1 MSDAST
7 GVAVRQSIVV
17 QAPQERAFAVFTEQF
32 DSWWPREGKSV
43 GAAPA
48 VAVAIEPRAGG
59 RWYERA
65 ADGSECSWGDVIAYE
80 PPDRIVLRWDLSAAF
95 EPQRDAGPV
104 VEVRFVAEGPE
115 TTRVELEH
123 RGLEH
128 YGDAAG
134 PAADAVAGDSGWPQ
148 ILAAYAAA
156 V

>member
-1 MSDAST
+1 MSEPQT
-7 GVAVRQSIVV
+7 GVAVRQTIVV
-17 QAPQERAFAVFTEQF
+17 QASQERAFTVFTEQF
-32 DSWWPREGKSV
+32 GSWWPLEGKSV

-48 VAVAIEPRAGG
+48 VAVAIEPRVGG

-65 ADGSECSWGDVIAYE
+65 ADGSECSWGDVLAYE
-80 PPDRIVLRWDLSAAF
+80 PPERIVLRWDLSAAF
-95 EPQRDAGPV
+95 EAQRDAGPV
-104 VEVRFVAEGPE
+104 VEVRFVAEGPA

-134 PAADAVAGDSGWPQ
+134 PASEAVAGDRGWPQ